1 MSKFKDLFLIV
12 EGGHFSDREIKKENK
27 KKVRGKDMTKFF
39 VKKPYFVLVTV
50 IIVLVI
56 GFVSLGEMQTDLLP
70 KMELPYMAVITTEV
84 GASPEKV
91 ESDVVKPMESTLGTI
106 NGVEKLTST
115 SANNYGMLMLEFAE
129 DTNMEAALVRVS
141 KALNSLD
148 LPEGCGTPNIMEISA
163 DMMATMYASVSYEG
177 KDIKELSS
185 FTEQTVKPYLERQD
199 GVASVSANGLIQDH
213 VEIRLNEKK
222 IERMNDKILGQTND
236 KLLEASDKIEEAKA
250 SLKKSKEQLKKQEKT
265 LSSKQEETNTKLA
278 EAQTKLAEAL
288 SQKAAYEAELNSLK
302 ASQSALKAEKKAY
315 KDAGLEKTYKTLN
328 NTFKSLNA
336 TMGEAAKQMGITI
349 PSSVK
354 EAIQHP
360 KQFEAFVSWM
370 EQMGYGEQFSKL
382 TIDSLK
388 QMYKAVEVRLP
399 QIDTELSNLQVK
411 IKVQKAII
419 DKLNEQM
426 KGLDEQQSKLIAGG
440 YSAAAGF
447 GSGQAQIAA
456 GKTQIESA
464 EKELKDSE
472 DKLEDSRKA
481 ARENANID
489 TLLSLDTLSAMIS
502 AQNFS
507 MPAGYIEDKSSHQW
521 LVEVGD
527 NFTNEKQL
535 KNLVLTKIDGV
546 GKIRVKDI
554 ADITVV
560 DNQGDAYSKVNGENA
575 ILLSVFKGSTANT
588 STVSKGIQNSFKD
601 LEKKY
606 KGLSFTT
613 IMNQGDY
620 INIIIKSVLSSI
632 LLGAVLAIIVLAL
645 FLKDIR
651 PTIVVAFSIPFSVLF
666 AIIIMYFT
674 GININ
679 VMSLAGLCLGIGMLV
694 DNSIVVMENIYR
706 FRNEGMSASKAAV
719 RGTAQVAGPILA
731 STITTICVFLP
742 MVYTSGMVSQLLMPF
757 AFTISYALI
766 ASLLVA
772 LTVVPTMG
780 SVLLRKT
787 KDVKQPWF
795 DKIKDVYGKVLELAL
810 RFKIVP
816 LAISIVLLV
825 LCVMQSMRTGIVMM
839 DDMDSNQIAVSM
851 TLDDNVKK
859 ENAYKTADEVMGI
872 LTEIDGIKK
881 VSALDGNASVT
892 SSMLGTGTTDNYT
905 SFSFNIIT
913 EDNIKTTKEFRKIR
927 KEIESKTK
935 RVKCKEITV
944 SSSAMGDMSSLSGG
958 GLSVNVY
965 GENQQKLIKIS
976 EDVIKMMKEISEV
989 KTASNGIES
998 ADKMLHLKIDR
1009 NKAAEHGLTIAQIY
1023 QEILK
1028 HTTTEKNAIT
1038 LNMDEKDVEV
1048 NLINETDKLTYEN
1061 ILDMK
1066 IETTEKNSD
1075 GEDEKHT
1082 YKLSDFAS
1090 EDDGYSMDN
1099 ITRENQKPY
1108 LTVTAEIDEN
1118 ANATLL
1124 SRKLQN
1130 KIDKYKAPGG
1140 YEVELS
1146 GDATQTT
1153 DMLKQM
1159 GKALALGFML
1169 IYLVMVA
1176 QFQSLLSPFI
1186 VIFTVPLAFT
1196 GGMIGLGFFGMSISA
1211 MALMGFMIL
1220 MGTVVNNGIVFV
1232 DYVNQLRIGGM
1243 SKREALI
1250 ETGKTR
1256 MRPILMTALTTI
1268 LSMSVMVFSQDA
1280 GNAMQKGMAVVVAF
1294 GLLYATLMTL
1304 FIVPVMYDILYRK
1317 QPKVIDVED
1326 SDL

>member
-1 MSKFKDLFLIV
+1 
-12 EGGHFSDREIKKENK
+12 
-27 KKVRGKDMTKFF
+27 MTKFF

-50 IIVLVI
+50 IVVLVV
-56 GFVSLGEMQTDLLP
+56 GFVSLSEMQTDLLP
-70 KMELPYMAVITTEV
+70 ELELPYMAVITTEV

-91 ESDVVKPMESTLGTI
+91 ENDVIKPMESTLGTI

-129 DTNMEAALVRVS
+129 DANMEATLVRVS
-141 KALNSLD
+141 KALNSLS

-177 KDIKELSS
+177 KDIKELSN
-185 FTEQTVKPYLERQD
+185 FAEKTIKPYLERQD
-199 GVASVSANGLIQDH
+199 GVASVSANGLIEDH

-222 IERMNDKILGQTND
+222 INQMNDKILGQTND
-236 KLLEASDKIEEAKA
+236 KLLEASEKIEDARA

-265 LSSKQEETNTKLA
+265 LSGKQQETNQKLA

-315 KDAGLEKTYKTLN
+315 KEAGLEKTYHTLN
-328 NTFKSLNA
+328 NTFKNLNV

-349 PSSVK
+349 PESVK
-354 EAIQHP
+354 EAVNHP

-388 QMYKAVEVRLP
+388 QMYKVVEVRLP
-399 QIDTELSNLQVK
+399 QIDTELSNLKIK
-411 IKVQKAII
+411 IKVQKTII
-419 DKLNEQM
+419 DKLKEQM
-426 KGLDEQQSKLIAGG
+426 KGLDKQQSKLIAGG

-447 GSGQAQIAA
+447 GAGQAQIAA

-464 EKELKDSE
+464 QKELDDAE

-489 TLLSLDTLSAMIS
+489 ALLSLDTLSTMIS

-507 MPAGYIEDKSSHQW
+507 MPAGYIEDKSDHQW

-535 KNLVLTKIDGV
+535 NNLVLTKIDGV
-546 GKIRVKDI
+546 GKIRVKDV
-554 ADITVV
+554 ADVTVV
-560 DNQGDAYSKVNGENA
+560 DNQGEAYSKVNGENA
-575 ILLSVFKGSTANT
+575 ILLSVFKGSTSNT
-588 STVSKGIQNSFKD
+588 STVSKGIQNAFKK
-601 LEKKY
+601 LEQKY
-606 KGLSFTT
+606 KGLSFAI
-613 IMNQGDY
+613 IMNQGEY
-620 INIIIKSVLSSI
+620 INIIIKSVLNSI

-645 FLKDIR
+645 FLKYIR
-651 PTIVVAFSIPFSVLF
+651 PTIIVAFSIPFSVLF

-694 DNSIVVMENIYR
+694 DNSIVVMENVYR
-706 FRNEGMSASKAAV
+706 FSNEGMPAPKAAV

-731 STITTICVFLP
+731 STLTTICVFLP
-742 MVYTSGMVSQLLMPF
+742 MVYTSGMVSQLLIPF

-780 SVLLRKT
+780 SVILRKA
-787 KDVKQPWF
+787 KEIKQPWF
-795 DKIKDVYGKVLELAL
+795 EKIKDIYGNILELAL
-810 RFKIVP
+810 RFKIIP
-816 LAISIVLLV
+816 LLISIVLLII
-825 LCVMQSMRTGIVMM
+825 CVMQSMRTGIVMM

-851 TLDDNVKK
+851 TLEDTIKK
-859 ENAYKTADEVMGI
+859 EKAYQTADEVMGI
-872 LTEIDGIKK
+872 LTGIDGIKK
-881 VSALDGNASVT
+881 VAGLDGNASVT
-892 SSMLGTGTTDNYT
+892 SSMMETGATDNYT
-905 SFSFNIIT
+905 TFTFNIIT
-913 EDNIKTTKEFRKIR
+913 EENIKTTKEFRKIR
-927 KEIESKTK
+927 KDIENKTK
-935 RVKCKEITV
+935 NVRCKKLTV
-944 SSSAMGDMSSLSGG
+944 SSSAIGDMSTLSGG

-976 EDVIKMMKEISEV
+976 EDVVKMMKNIPGV
-989 KTASNGIES
+989 KTATNGIET
-998 ADKMLHLKIDR
+998 ADKMLHLKINR

-1023 QEILK
+1023 QEIAK

-1038 LNMDEKDVEV
+1038 LNMDDKDVEV
-1048 NLINETDKLTYEN
+1048 NLINERDKLTYEN

-1082 YKLSDFAS
+1082 YKLSEFAS
-1090 EDDGYSMDN
+1090 EDDGYSMES

-1108 LTVTAEIDEN
+1108 LTVTAELEEN
-1118 ANATLL
+1118 ANSTLL
-1124 SRKLQN
+1124 SRKLQE
-1130 KIDKYKAPGG
+1130 KIDKYKAPDG
-1140 YEVELS
+1140 YEVELA

-1153 DMLKQM
+1153 EMLKQM
-1159 GKALALGFML
+1159 GKALALGFLL
-1169 IYLVMVA
+1169 IYLIMVA

-1196 GGMIGLGFFGMSISA
+1196 GGMIGLGIFHLSISS

-1232 DYVNQLRIGGM
+1232 DYVNQLRMGGM
-1243 SKREALI
+1243 AKKEALI

-1317 QPKVIDVED
+1317 QPKEIDID
-1326 SDL
+1326 DTDL